1 MNFKSTLVKQN
12 ELKDCGP
19 ACIATLVKYYHG
31 YIPLENLKNMCHTT
45 KKGTTA
51 LDIVLTL
58 KKIGF
63 KAQGF
68 KTSLDKLNNSIIVFP
83 CIVHV
88 TLNNS
93 YNHYIIIYKVDYKKE
108 VLFVGDPKDGVKKM
122 SFIHFE
128 KIWNNIVINA
138 FPIKKIPVIKMKE
151 ISLLKYILKT
161 LRNYKKYLISIVSL
175 SGIIT
180 LLVILLSFYL
190 QYMIDGINNLKSLN
204 YFVMG
209 FGFFLSVFII
219 KITCDFLRNKFLIY
233 LNNKIDL
240 KMTNDIFKQI
250 IYLPYHYYHNK
261 TTGEVV
267 ARINDLSKVKQI
279 ISQFA
284 LSLFLDLP
292 LTFLTLIVLIWLNQ
306 TLALIAIIIMLGYWC
321 LIIYFKPNYEKYI
334 DNLQKQNAEVNNYM
348 IENIRAFETI
358 KGLNIESN
366 VIDYFKQKYFS
377 LVNSNLKFS
386 RYINLQY
393 FFKEFL
399 NNIGPLVI
407 ITVGCILI
415 LNQELTLGQLMSF
428 NTLLTYFLWPL
439 RNLVDLDTNYKEAR
453 NALKRINELLINL
466 HFKSNNLR
474 LKSGEIDFK
483 HLNFSFNNRD
493 LILKNINFKI
503 MARHKVLLIGK
514 SGSGKSTLCALL
526 MKYYSVAKD
535 KLFLDG
541 YDINDLADVRDDIV
555 YISQNELLFTDT
567 LYNNIVL
574 GRQIDSN
581 EFLKVVKLCEIDKMS
596 DDHLGY
602 NELIEEN
609 GFNLSG
615 GEKQRIFLARALLKN
630 FSILIIDEGLNA
642 LDKASERRLLKKIF
656 RIYNDKTII
665 IVSHCLVNKDL
676 FDQVVKLKNGQLF
689 NC

>member
-1 MNFKSTLVKQN
+1 
-12 ELKDCGP
+12 
-19 ACIATLVKYYHG
+19 
-31 YIPLENLKNMCHTT
+31 
-45 KKGTTA
+45 
-51 LDIVLTL
+51 
-58 KKIGF
+58 
-63 KAQGF
+63 
-68 KTSLDKLNNSIIVFP
+68 
-83 CIVHV
+83 
-88 TLNNS
+88 
-93 YNHYIIIYKVDYKKE
+93 
-108 VLFVGDPKDGVKKM
+108 
-122 SFIHFE
+122 
-128 KIWNNIVINA
+128 
-138 FPIKKIPVIKMKE
+138 
-151 ISLLKYILKT
+151 
-161 LRNYKKYLISIVSL
+161 
-175 SGIIT
+175 
-180 LLVILLSFYL
+180 
-190 QYMIDGINNLKSLN
+190 
-204 YFVMG
+204 
-209 FGFFLSVFII
+209 
-219 KITCDFLRNKFLIY
+219 
-233 LNNKIDL
+233 
-240 KMTNDIFKQI
+240 
-250 IYLPYHYYHNK
+250 
-261 TTGEVV
+261 
-267 ARINDLSKVKQI
+267 
-279 ISQFA
+279 
-284 LSLFLDLP
+284 
-292 LTFLTLIVLIWLNQ
+292 
-306 TLALIAIIIMLGYWC
+306 
-321 LIIYFKPNYEKYI
+321 
-334 DNLQKQNAEVNNYM
+334 
-348 IENIRAFETI
+348 
-358 KGLNIESN
+358 
-366 VIDYFKQKYFS
+366 
-377 LVNSNLKFS
+377 
-386 RYINLQY
+386 
-393 FFKEFL
+393 
-399 NNIGPLVI
+399 
-407 ITVGCILI
+407 
-415 LNQELTLGQLMSF
+415 MSF

-453 NALKRINELLINL
+453 NALRRINELLINL

-665 IVSHCLVNKDL
+665 IVSHRLVNKDL